1 MSLIEIILLLIIAAI
16 CGGIGQSIAGY
27 SFGGCIVSIVVGFIG
42 AVIGQ
47 WLMNKFNLPEFFTLS
62 VAGKDFHVVWA
73 IIGATIFSVLV
84 GIITR
89 GSKKNN

>member
-1 MSLIEIILLLIIAAI
+1 MSIIEVLLLLVIASV

-27 SFGGCIVSIVVGFIG
+27 SFGGCVVSIVVGFIG
-42 AVIGQ
+42 AMIGQ

-73 IIGATIFSVLV
+73 IIGATVFSVII
-84 GIITR
+84 GILTR
-89 GSKKNN
+89 GRKEH